1 MAGIIGAGVSGDSV
15 PRSPLRLVCAL
26 GRIELLASYRS
37 EAMSSS
43 TNRGLLVVNYPTLPA
58 MDLATIQATR
68 KIADRLYYEVV
79 APHFTFVFPTFTL
92 TESALIDHVTAVIAA
107 MPAFDFVIRCA
118 VLGDDAF
125 SDNTHV
131 FLVPDE
137 GYSQI
142 VRLHDRLYTDILAP
156 VCASIFP
163 LFRTLALPTIRIR
176 RCVKQFAIAGMLR
189 NLPCTDGLSRWT

>member
-1 MAGIIGAGVSGDSV
+1 
-15 PRSPLRLVCAL
+15 
-26 GRIELLASYRS
+26 
-37 EAMSSS
+37 MSSS

-156 VCASIFP
+156 SLRLDIPFIPHIGIANDQDPQVCKAICDRWNAP
-163 LFRTLALPTIRIR
+163 ELALHGRVEQVDVIWYENNQVGTLAQIPL
-176 RCVKQFAIAGMLR
+176 AG
-189 NLPCTDGLSRWT
+189 